1 VLLYGDSPA
10 SGEPTLELFR
20 KAVPVDADV
29 AANASA
35 HLARALQRWGWEAT
49 VDAANGCATA
59 VIDTVV
65 EAGADSLELFAF
77 RRAHQLNVEVHFSG
91 TATRIHQLLPTD
103 ARLARIELLTDL
115 WGVRPLGDGEAVW
128 FEFHLPS

>member
-20 KAVPVDADV
+20 RAVPVDDAV
-29 AANASA
+29 TAEAGAL
-35 HLARALQRWGWEAT
+35 LARALERWGWDGT
-49 VDAANGCATA
+49 VDAANGCASA

-65 EAGADSLELFAF
+65 EAGADTVELFAF
-77 RRAHQLNVEVHFSG
+77 RRAHQLTIEVHFSG
-91 TATRIHQLLPTD
+91 TDTRIHQLLPTCT
-103 ARLARIELLTDL
+103 RLGRIELLCDL

-128 FEFHLPS
+128 FEFHAG